1 MTGRSSLA
9 PASGQTP
16 VGSWM
21 TRWWQKTKAAA
32 FPPGAI
38 TFHLGAWT
46 SQRLT
51 VADAREVK
59 RLVECHGFRRLL
71 VVHGNAIEVG
81 GHVVLIAGPSGIG
94 KSTACRRLE
103 ARGAARLIEE
113 GLVLIGVTGE
123 RWVMVVTG
131 TLAVLRSASRIR
143 HGLLRPFRLTAPTRG
158 VTVPFSGRRC
168 RSAGSPSHTLAFRLA
183 VLRHVGRCVEFQADL
198 RDVAGLAVAVA
209 PVDPFPSLALDPD
222 GSVQAIEDLRS
233 QAPAGFRTTVF
244 STLGGP
250 HETVDRIVQAILLSG

>member
-1 MTGRSSLA
+1 M
-9 PASGQTP
+9 
-16 VGSWM
+16 
-21 TRWWQKTKAAA
+21 
-32 FPPGAI
+32 
-38 TFHLGAWT
+38 
-46 SQRLT
+46 
-51 VADAREVK
+51 
-59 RLVECHGFRRLL
+59 
-71 VVHGNAIEVG
+71 
-81 GHVVLIAGPSGIG
+81 
-94 KSTACRRLE
+94 
-103 ARGAARLIEE
+103 
-113 GLVLIGVTGE
+113 LIGVTGE
-123 RWVMVVTG
+123 RWVWWLTG
-131 TLAVLRSASRIR
+131 TAGCCAQRQGSATGFSA
-143 HGLLRPFRLTAPTRG
+143 HSGLRPPTRG